1 MKFDSNGKTINRIL
15 ENDIKVVRFQK
26 SLKDGRKYVQLSF
39 AVPGEKRAL
48 EALVPMAV
56 VNSKDILK
64 YLPEGYVV
72 KFNPPTSQQTA
83 YMRRIISDAQ
93 ANNYCCCDMVEQGY
107 NVGSDGRL
115 IYGFGNLIVGDR
127 SDVDYQVF
135 NPLKLRAD
143 VKRIK
148 ETSRLDIFDWV
159 YQWTEQEK
167 YLSALLMVA
176 LSPFVYPILEKI
188 LPQSEALNAYVVG
201 RTGSGKTSYAGLV
214 TNIFQGKEF
223 SYSLIADKES
233 FYELIKNRSCI
244 PVLVDDFNKSAS
256 HQDNYKKIAKLTELI
271 QTKSSA
277 GSFNK
282 EISAENVK
290 KISLIITAE
299 ESLKASSSMNRCV
312 VIKFGDSFD
321 EVALS
326 QFQENN
332 LFPVLAYR
340 LVAWICLHFKDV
352 CEKVRMRLVNSRVEL
367 PYKSIVGSGE
377 SRIRMSYQV
386 MLVVQAT
393 LMEYLNTCMKCNE
406 SYGKKYTKIA
416 DSITQGIAE
425 SIRYTKEASR
435 STDENNIVHALVDLF
450 KYNLD
455 DKIADTPD
463 EYFRTRDRL
472 IFRHEDYYYF
482 KGGDMARYLSERFY
496 KISNKRISGE
506 LQKEGLLCVRKGE
519 CSFPLPKKLRKKYDQ
534 DGVRFY
540 RIYADVL
547 DALVKDSCD
556 NVLELFGSSLRK
568 YQS

>member
-1 MKFDSNGKTINRIL
+1 
-15 ENDIKVVRFQK
+15 
-26 SLKDGRKYVQLSF
+26 
-39 AVPGEKRAL
+39 
-48 EALVPMAV
+48 
-56 VNSKDILK
+56 
-64 YLPEGYVV
+64 
-72 KFNPPTSQQTA
+72 
-83 YMRRIISDAQ
+83 
-93 ANNYCCCDMVEQGY
+93 
-107 NVGSDGRL
+107 
-115 IYGFGNLIVGDR
+115 
-127 SDVDYQVF
+127 
-135 NPLKLRAD
+135 
-143 VKRIK
+143 
-148 ETSRLDIFDWV
+148 
-159 YQWTEQEK
+159 
-167 YLSALLMVA
+167 
-176 LSPFVYPILEKI
+176 
-188 LPQSEALNAYVVG
+188 
-201 RTGSGKTSYAGLV
+201 
-214 TNIFQGKEF
+214 
-223 SYSLIADKES
+223 
-233 FYELIKNRSCI
+233 
-244 PVLVDDFNKSAS
+244 
-256 HQDNYKKIAKLTELI
+256 
-271 QTKSSA
+271 
-277 GSFNK
+277 
-282 EISAENVK
+282 
-290 KISLIITAE
+290 
-299 ESLKASSSMNRCV
+299 
-312 VIKFGDSFD
+312 
-321 EVALS
+321 VALS

-393 LMEYLNTCMKCNE
+393 LMEYLNTCMKCDE
-406 SYGKKYTKIA
+406 SYRKKYTKIA

-425 SIRYTKEASR
+425 SIRHTKEASR

-496 KISNKRISGE
+496 KISNKRISVE
-506 LQKEGLLCVRKGE
+506 LQKEGLLCSRKGE
-519 CSFPLPKKLRKKYDQ
+519 CSFPLPKKLRKRYDQ